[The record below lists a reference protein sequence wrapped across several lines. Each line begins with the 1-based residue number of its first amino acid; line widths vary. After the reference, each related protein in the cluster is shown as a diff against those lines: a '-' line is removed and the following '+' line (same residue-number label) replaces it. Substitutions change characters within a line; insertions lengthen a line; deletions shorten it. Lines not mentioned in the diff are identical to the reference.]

1 MSKNKQKAWH
11 GRGFTSLL
19 TLTGFVVLSLTGM
32 VLFFVPHGRIAYW
45 THWTFLGLDKTQW
58 ADTHVLA
65 CLLFLVV
72 SVIHIVYNWRVMWS
86 YLKNKAKGG
95 IRLKKELLLSV
106 LISVFLVIS
115 GIMHLPP
122 LAYVLDLS
130 EAIKDSWVTSKEY
143 EPPFGHAELLSLK
156 VFCRKVGIPHGKARA
171 ELAARGIVGLKKA
184 KTLGDIAKAN
194 DSSPMDLYRLIKHL
208 ERAHPQMSAKP
219 FQNVEAV
226 QQAFA
231 GTGIGNKSIEDI
243 AKRVKQPASALF
255 SRLKG
260 RGFVVEPGESIKQAA
275 SRLDRAPLQILE
287 AALVEGNSGTE

>member
-1 MSKNKQKAWH
+1 MTSKKQKAWH

-19 TLTGFVVLSLTGM
+19 TLTGFIVLSLTGL
-32 VLFFVPHGRIAYW
+32 VLYFVPHGRIAYW
-45 THWTFLGLDKTQW
+45 AHWTFLGLDKTQW
-58 ADTHVLA
+58 ANIHILA

-72 SVIHIVYNWRVMWS
+72 GVIHIVYNWRVMWS
-86 YLKNKAKGG
+86 YLKNKANGG

-115 GIMHLPP
+115 GILHLPP

-130 EAIKDSWVTSKEY
+130 EAIKDSWVTSKDY
-143 EPPFGHAELLSLK
+143 EPPFGRAELVSLK
-156 VFCRKVGIPHGKARA
+156 VFCTKAGIPYGKARA
-171 ELAARGIVGLKKA
+171 EFEARGILGLKKA
-184 KTLGDIAKAN
+184 KTLGDLAKAN
-194 DSSPMDLYRLIKHL
+194 NSSPLDLYKLIKHL
-208 ERAHPQMSAKP
+208 ERAHPQLSAKP

-231 GTGIGNKSIEDI
+231 GTGIGHKSIEDI
-243 AKRVKQPASALF
+243 AKRVKQPASTLF
-255 SRLKG
+255 LRLKG

-287 AALVEGNSGTE
+287 AALVEKDSGTE